1 MKRGAVEHPK
11 MIDLASRLD
20 IPRYA
25 AVGLLEVLYHWTSK
39 YAIQGDV
46 GKWPDR
52 VIAAGVGWPEE
63 DAARLIDALVSARW
77 LDEAPAP
84 YRLVIHD
91 IADHA
96 DNTWKMALS
105 RAKLGWWYEANNA
118 VATEC
123 QQSVNAVG
131 TNRDYDYTRDIRS
144 EPTDSDT
151 TYPHPSVPPTASQP
165 GAPSSNENTS
175 TTSTPSPQPSP
186 QKPVFAPHPK
196 FSKAWPGLCAAIQA
210 AHPKA
215 RLPKPGSKGERD
227 AQRVLAQLVK
237 VDGYAEG
244 EVLATLKWVLKD
256 DCADALFWRQ
266 QVQSVAQLRH
276 RKNNDTLTKFAKIHA
291 KYERFMKGDGHGV
304 ESDEDIERYAREVT
318 KGGR

>member
-1 MKRGAVEHPK
+1 MSEAAGEWYRIRNWKRFQHYKDRNPPWIKLHFELLTSMDWVVL
-11 MIDLASRLD
+11 DDASRVL
-20 IPRYA
+20 
-25 AVGLLEVLYHWTSK
+25 AVASMLVASRNEGVIRIDSLGCQYLQRIAHLNQY
-39 YAIQGDV
+39 
-46 GKWPDR
+46 PDFQ
-52 VIAAGVGWPEE
+52 P
-63 DAARLIDALVSARW
+63 LIDCGFIEKFTPDASTML
-77 LDEAPAP
+77 
-84 YRLVIHD
+84 
-91 IADHA
+91 ADA
-96 DNTWKMALS
+96 STM
-105 RAKLGWWYEANNA
+105 RQNA
-118 VATEC
+118 IPETE
-123 QQSVNAVG
+123 
-131 TNRDYDYTRDIRS
+131 TETEEETEEE

-165 GAPSSNENTS
+165 GAPSSNENTL
-175 TTSTPSPQPSP
+175 TASTPSPQPSP
-186 QKPVFAPHPK
+186 QKPVFAPYPR

-276 RKNNDTLTKFAKIHA
+276 RKNNDTMTKFAKIHA